1 MLKMIHWGGVIPGIA
16 NYDSDDHDNTDVPED
31 LDVHNNTTEL
41 VDQEVFSGGG
51 DVNLGMVVILKMMA
65 LYWWIKKYFQGG
77 GM

>member
-1 MLKMIHWGGVIPGIA
+1 MIPGIA

-51 DVNLGMVVILKMMA
+51 DVNLGMVVILEMIHLPWMRQHY
-65 LYWWIKKYFQGG
+65 LLHGLTVVG
-77 GM
+77 

>member
-1 MLKMIHWGGVIPGIA
+1 MIPGIA

-51 DVNLGMVVILKMMA
+51 M
-65 LYWWIKKYFQGG
+65 
-77 GM
+77 